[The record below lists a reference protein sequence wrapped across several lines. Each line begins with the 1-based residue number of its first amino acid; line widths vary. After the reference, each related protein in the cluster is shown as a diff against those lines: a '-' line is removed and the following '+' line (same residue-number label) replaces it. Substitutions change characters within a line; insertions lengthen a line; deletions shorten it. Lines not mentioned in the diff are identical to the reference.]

1 MFSQKRRNYRN
12 WVWVAIACTA
22 VAFVVFLLLGYL
34 SRNNDEPYART
45 NGSDQMYEQP
55 MDKPNDETT
64 VEKDPLTE
72 IEGAFQSYY
81 LVKYDKDVIRVFFSD
96 SSGKVTELEE
106 TSIIYETLSEEDQRR
121 FDDGVKLES
130 RNELNQLL
138 MNYES

>member
-22 VAFVVFLLLGYL
+22 VAFAVFLLLGYL

-45 NGSDQMYEQP
+45 NSEKPVYDVAQKVEEDNEVNEEDEEQEDLP
-55 MDKPNDETT
+55 
-64 VEKDPLTE
+64 
-72 IEGAFQSYY
+72 AYY

-106 TSIIYETLSEEDQRR
+106 TSIIYETLSEEDQKR

-130 RNELNQLL
+130 RNELNRLL